1 MQPLKPR
8 VKPILVK
15 GNLYYCE
22 GDRSNSIIRLR
33 KEIRQEFLED
43 MRKNI
48 KYQMEYYRT
57 KEEFQMRAKKLS
69 ESGNIPFLLILYQ
82 DEEN

>member
-1 MQPLKPR
+1 MQLLKPR
-8 VKPILVK
+8 VKPILVN

-43 MRKNI
+43 MRKSV

-57 KEEFQMRAKKLS
+57 KEEFQSRVKKLVDAGS
-69 ESGNIPFLLILYQ
+69 LPFLLFLY
-82 DEEN
+82 EGEKE